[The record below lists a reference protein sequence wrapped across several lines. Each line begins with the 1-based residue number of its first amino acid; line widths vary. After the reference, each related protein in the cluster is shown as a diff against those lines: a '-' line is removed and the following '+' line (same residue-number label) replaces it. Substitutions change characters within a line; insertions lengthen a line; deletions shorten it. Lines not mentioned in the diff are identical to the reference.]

1 MCINMTMEQDRKKIL
16 STRNCQE
23 TMNSKFLKIR
33 GTNAEK
39 QL

>member
-1 MCINMTMEQDRKKIL
+1 MCINTTMEQDRKKIL
-16 STRNCQE
+16 STRNYQE

-33 GTNAEK
+33 GTSAEK